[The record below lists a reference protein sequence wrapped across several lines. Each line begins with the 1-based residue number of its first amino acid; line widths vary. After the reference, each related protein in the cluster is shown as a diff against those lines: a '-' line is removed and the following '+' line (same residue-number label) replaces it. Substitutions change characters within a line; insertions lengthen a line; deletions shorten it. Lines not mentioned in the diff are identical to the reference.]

1 MMTELNTATMPNQ
14 GPKNVVVELAEIV
27 PQNGE
32 VFLTWEDL
40 WVTASSLKNGNKA
53 ILKGLT
59 GYARPGELLAIMG
72 PSGCGKSTLLD
83 TIAGRLG
90 SSTSQSGDIL
100 INGRQQTLA
109 YGTYAYVTQEDT
121 LMATLTVKE
130 AVYYSAE
137 LQLPNSMPKS
147 EKKWI
152 ADMTMKEMGLQDAM
166 ETRIGGWSGK
176 GISGGQKRRVSI
188 CVEILTGPKLLFL
201 DEPTSGLDSA
211 ASYYVM
217 KTIASQCQGRTIIAS
232 IHQPSAE
239 IFSLF
244 HSLCLLSSGRTVY
257 FGPATAAYEFFALSG
272 YPCPSLQNPSDHFL
286 KTINSDFDQD
296 IEEGPTRMK
305 STEEVINILIKS
317 YKASDKYEAVQSQV
331 AEICKQE
338 GEVMKKR
345 SHASFTTQSLVLTRR
360 SFVNMSRDLG
370 YYWLRLAVYIVIA
383 VGLGTIYYDV
393 GFSNDSIQARGSML
407 MFVVTFIT
415 FMAIGGFPSF
425 VEELKIFQREK
436 LNGHYGSGSFVIA
449 NTLSAL
455 PYLLLVSF
463 IPGAIAYFLTGLQ
476 GGFEHFICFALVLF
490 TCMML
495 VESLMM
501 IVASIVPNFLM
512 GIITGAGIQALMC
525 LSGGFFRLPN
535 DLPKLFWKYPV
546 HYIAF
551 HKYAYEGMFKNEF
564 EGLKI
569 HGEHKGKIDLISGEN
584 ILRNTWQMDMSYSK
598 WVDLAILLGMLVLY
612 RTVYFGP
619 ASAAIEFFALSGYPC
634 PTLQNP
640 SDHFLKTIHSD
651 IDQDIEEG
659 PTRRKSTEEVINIL
673 IKSYKASDKYEAVQS
688 QVAEICKQ
696 EGEVLE
702 KRSHA
707 SFTTQSFVLTGMSFV
722 NMSRDL
728 GYYWLRLAV
737 YVVIAVGI
745 GTIYYDVGFSIGSI
759 QARGSML
766 MFVASFITFMAIGG
780 FPSFVKDLKYA
791 YEGLFKNEFEGLK
804 IDDGH
809 NDKFHLIS
817 GEDILRDTWKMDMDY
832 SKWVDLAI
840 LLGMIVL
847 YRLLFLLFVKAGEK
861 LKPAMRP
868 FMSTS
873 PKQINSAERP
883 LDVLAA

>member
-1 MMTELNTATMPNQ
+1 MPNQ
-14 GPKNVVVELAEIV
+14 GPKNVIELAEIV
-27 PQNGE
+27 PQNEE

-40 WVTASSLKNGNKA
+40 WVTTSSLKDGNKA

-90 SSTSQSGDIL
+90 SSTRQSGDIL
-100 INGRQQTLA
+100 INGRKQTLA
-109 YGTYAYVTQEDT
+109 YGTSAYVTQEDT

-147 EKKWI
+147 EKKQI

-188 CVEILTGPKLLFL
+188 CLEILTRPKLLFL

-217 KTIASQCQGRTIIAS
+217 KTIASQCKGRTIIAS

-239 IFSLF
+239 VFNLF

-257 FGPATAAYEFFALSG
+257 FGPANAAIEFFALSG
-272 YPCPSLQNPSDHFL
+272 YPCPTLQNPSDHFL

-296 IEEGPTRMK
+296 IEEGPIGRK

-317 YKASDKYEAVQSQV
+317 YNDSDKYRAVQSQV
-331 AEICKQE
+331 NEICKQK
-338 GEVMKKR
+338 GEILEKR
-345 SHASFTTQSLVLTRR
+345 SRASLTTQSLVLTRR

-393 GFSNDSIQARGSML
+393 GFSYSSIQARGSML
-407 MFVVTFIT
+407 MFVATFIT

-425 VEELKIFQREK
+425 VEELKVFQREK
-436 LNGHYGSGSFVIA
+436 LNGHYGSVSFVIA
-449 NTLSAL
+449 NTLSAM
-455 PYLLLVSF
+455 PYLILVSF

-476 GGFEHFICFALVLF
+476 GGLEHFMCFALVLF
-490 TCMML
+490 ICMML

-512 GIITGAGIQALMC
+512 GLISGAGIQAVMC

-535 DLPKLFWKYPV
+535 DLPRVFWKYPL
-546 HYIAF
+546 HYVGF
-551 HKYAYEGMFKNEF
+551 HKYAY
-564 EGLKI
+564 
-569 HGEHKGKIDLISGEN
+569 
-584 ILRNTWQMDMSYSK
+584 Q
-598 WVDLAILLGMLVLY
+598 
-612 RTVYFGP
+612 
-619 ASAAIEFFALSGYPC
+619 
-634 PTLQNP
+634 
-640 SDHFLKTIHSD
+640 
-651 IDQDIEEG
+651 
-659 PTRRKSTEEVINIL
+659 
-673 IKSYKASDKYEAVQS
+673 
-688 QVAEICKQ
+688 
-696 EGEVLE
+696 
-702 KRSHA
+702 
-707 SFTTQSFVLTGMSFV
+707 
-722 NMSRDL
+722 
-728 GYYWLRLAV
+728 
-737 YVVIAVGI
+737 
-745 GTIYYDVGFSIGSI
+745 
-759 QARGSML
+759 
-766 MFVASFITFMAIGG
+766 
-780 FPSFVKDLKYA
+780 
-791 YEGLFKNEFEGLK
+791 GLFKNEFEGLK
-804 IDDGH
+804 IHSEHMKG
-809 NDKFHLIS
+809 LIN
-817 GEDILRDTWKMDMDY
+817 GEDILRYEWQMDMDY

-840 LLGMIVL
+840 LVGMVIL

-861 LKPAMRP
+861 LKPAARAIMCN
-868 FMSTS
+868 S
-873 PKQINSAERP
+873 PQQINSAETP
-883 LDVLAA
+883 LHDI